1 MVSLTLALYLSD
13 EMKFGDEVAGNLY
26 GVLGMLIS
34 LYTFPVGWLID
45 TVGVQRSL
53 MCGASLCTF
62 SRIVLAT
69 TTDPNVCVAIIC
81 TTLPLGEAFV
91 VPSLSAA
98 VGVLAQRAAV
108 EKSGSTEVADAI
120 AAKSSSAAA
129 VRKAYGI
136 FYTMMNLGLLCCGPL
151 VDGLRFSFP
160 HPYRST
166 CFLSAACGAMTLL
179 LAPQLTTLDGEK
191 TGPQSLSHKQQAS
204 DLPISSA
211 VTSKQSYPEDPSLP
225 SRRRNGFMLLTIL
238 LVGVRALFRHLDAT
252 FPKYFIRT
260 HGSNAPFGLIYSLE
274 PLIIVVLVP
283 LFSSDGSSR
292 KDWGSGLCSNH
303 PTITRAFQSTL
314 KPLWSILVW
323 VQNLSSLSS
332 ITLGCYVATA
342 APFVLALSSELWAS
356 PIFVCTIALGE
367 ALWAPRFYTYT
378 HDIAPPNEAGFYF
391 SMSHV
396 PLFLPKLLAGVLS
409 GKLLSTYCEA
419 SVNGC
424 EDGWRIWMAVAV
436 MSLPFP
442 FLIHAGVRNGWIM
455 EPRRTA
461 VLMG

>member
-13 EMKFGDEVAGNLY
+13 EMNFGDEVAGNLY

-62 SRIVLAT
+62 SRIMLAT

-108 EKSGSTEVADAI
+108 ENSGGTEVADAV
-120 AAKSSSAAA
+120 AAKSSSTVA

-151 VDGLRFSFP
+151 VDSLRFSFP

-166 CFLSAACGAMTLL
+166 CFLSAACGALTLL
-179 LAPQLTTLDGEK
+179 LAPHLTTLEGEK
-191 TGPQSLSHKQQAS
+191 TGPQPSSQKQQHS
-204 DLPISSA
+204 DLPLS
-211 VTSKQSYPEDPSLP
+211 TTMTPKQSYSEDPSLA
-225 SRRRNGFMLLTIL
+225 SRRRNGFMLLTVL

-260 HGSNAPFGLIYSLE
+260 HGSSAPFGMIYSLE
-274 PLIIVVLVP
+274 PLIIVLLVP

-292 KDWGSGLCSNH
+292 NDWGSSTNH
-303 PTITRAFQSTL
+303 PTITRSIQNTL
-314 KPLWSILVW
+314 KPFWSIVVW

-332 ITLGCYVATA
+332 ITVGCYVATA
-342 APFVLALSSELWAS
+342 APFVLVVSSALWVS
-356 PIFVCTIALGE
+356 PIFVCMIALGE

-409 GKLLSTYCEA
+409 GKLLSTFCEA

-424 EDGWRIWMAVAV
+424 EDGWRIWMAVGI

-442 FLIHAGVRNGWIM
+442 FLIHYGVRNGWIM
-455 EPRRTA
+455 EPRRSS
-461 VLMG
+461 VMG